1 MKIFQTIFRKCL
13 TFALCVIISSSH
25 TMNAQQISVDELAQA
40 LLSQM
45 SPEEQEQLL
54 RETEALFQSLSP
66 EELMELGKASEELLR
81 EELKKEG
88 LELLPIEPQQPIQP
102 KPEEKTQKP
111 VEETPSTEKTD
122 DDKFG
127 EPLIQIDS
135 KLLNRAKVIINEIVE
150 MIAEIE
156 QRSENQRSY
165 KDKIATIQA
174 DIDLL
179 SSLLNIINQFKLVQ
193 YFAEEKHS
201 ATYEQI
207 ISLYNQL
214 NQHIDAFKPEKS
226 IEATNP
232 YHDLGLSS
240 GATEDQV
247 KKQYRTLT
255 TEYDPQLLEKKL
267 QEEGVSREIIHQ
279 KVAKAK
285 IKFNKVVDSFQ
296 RIKTEIATEKAFN
309 ALYKALQRAIVTHN
323 ISQGIK
329 NILETHA
336 PEAVKLAT
344 EAEKR
349 AAEARKTQEA
359 GAQRYPSYSPMVF
372 EQYQQP
378 QPQYYYPDMYGRP
391 GGSGTPSV
399 APVSEKPAPPA
410 PIKPA
415 EGSEGKKGDD
425 KKKPEEPK
433 EKILGE
439 KTLYQALKIPHNATG
454 AQIDK
459 SYADMK
465 KRYQETDLDTIKDWD
480 LINDAHEILKDK
492 ELRPIYD
499 RYLRDYL
506 PKEARAKI
514 KEYQKNR
521 GQKQKEGEIAKK
533 AEELKAPKTAQDVQ
547 QLFSSQIENS
557 LSDATAQLDLE
568 ATTLTDF
575 DAFLQKPYAT
585 PELSEINLIKNILSL
600 ATSYIDTAI
609 TDIKKAR
616 TDDLL
621 QDNTSET
628 NAFNKNALKAISNFL
643 AHNRTIL
650 QKLKSIDPTAQ
661 AINPAT
667 GQPAKLVMDEKQYIF
682 FGIQNA
688 PALVPGAI
696 GLAQIQPNPLAQEV
710 IDANPN
716 EINFV
721 GNFVSKLKELETIT
735 ASIQN
740 DLQQAMTA
748 TGTTAASGAA
758 KATP

>member
-13 TFALCVIISSSH
+13 TFALFVIISSSH
-25 TMNAQQISVDELAQA
+25 NIHAQQISVDELAQA

-88 LELLPIEPQQPIQP
+88 LELLPIEPQQPAEQ
-102 KPEEKTQKP
+102 KPETQKP
-111 VEETPSTEKTD
+111 VAETPSTEKTD

-156 QRSENQRSY
+156 QRSENQRAY

-214 NQHIDAFKPEKS
+214 NQHIDTFKPEKS
-226 IEATNP
+226 IESTNP

-267 QEEGVSREIIHQ
+267 QEEGLSPEIIHQ
-279 KVAKAK
+279 RVAKAK

-329 NILETHA
+329 NIFETHA
-336 PEAVKLAT
+336 PEAAKLAT

-378 QPQYYYPDMYGRP
+378 PFPYYPDMYGRP

-410 PIKPA
+410 PIKAP
-415 EGSEGKKGDD
+415 EGKGSEGKKGDD

-439 KTLYQALKIPHNATG
+439 KTFYQALKIPNNATG
-454 AQIDK
+454 AQIEK
-459 SYADMK
+459 AYADMQ
-465 KRYQETDLDTIKDWD
+465 KRYQETDIDTIKDWD
-480 LINDAHEILKDK
+480 LINDAYEILKDS
-492 ELRPIYD
+492 ELRSMYN
-499 RYLRDYL
+499 RYLHNYL

-533 AEELKAPKTAQDVQ
+533 AEELNAPKTAQEAQ
-547 QLFSSQIENS
+547 QLFSNQTESN

-575 DAFLQKPYAT
+575 DAFLQKPYT
-585 PELSEINLIKNILSL
+585 TQDLSEINLIKNILSL
-600 ATSYIDTAI
+600 ATSYVDTAI
-609 TDIKKAR
+609 QDIKQAR
-616 TDDLL
+616 TDKLL
-621 QDNTSET
+621 QDNASEANT
-628 NAFNKNALKAISNFL
+628 FNKNALKAISNFL

-650 QKLKSIDPTAQ
+650 QKLKSIDPAAQ
-661 AINPAT
+661 TVNPAT
-667 GQPAKLVMDEKQYIF
+667 GQLANLVVDEKQYIF

-721 GNFVSKLKELETIT
+721 GNFISKLKELETIT

-748 TGTTAASGAA
+748 ATTPASGTAAT
-758 KATP
+758 TP